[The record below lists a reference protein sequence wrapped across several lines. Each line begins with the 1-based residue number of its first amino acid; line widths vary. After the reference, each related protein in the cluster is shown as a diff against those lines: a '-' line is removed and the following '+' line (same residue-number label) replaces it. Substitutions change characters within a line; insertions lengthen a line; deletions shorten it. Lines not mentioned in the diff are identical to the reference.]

1 MVDSQFIGIKE
12 HDGEGTLMGASAIV
26 TILALVGSILL
37 HGSNGTSFEKAGW
50 QNTLVTDDS
59 GPGRITAKA
68 GKIGL
73 AWLSVQ
79 VGDATLRLLA
89 AQLLGGTSGG
99 PAILGGFL
107 R

>member
-1 MVDSQFIGIKE
+1 MVDSQFIGIEE
-12 HDGEGTLMGASAIV
+12 HDGEGALMGASAIV
-26 TILALVGSILL
+26 TVLAFVGSILL
-37 HGSNGTSFEKAGW
+37 HGGNWTGFKQAGR
-50 QNTLVTDDS
+50 QNALVTDDS
-59 GPGRITAKA
+59 RPGRITAKA

-89 AQLLGGTSGG
+89 TQFLSGTSGG
-99 PAILGGFL
+99 AAILGGLL